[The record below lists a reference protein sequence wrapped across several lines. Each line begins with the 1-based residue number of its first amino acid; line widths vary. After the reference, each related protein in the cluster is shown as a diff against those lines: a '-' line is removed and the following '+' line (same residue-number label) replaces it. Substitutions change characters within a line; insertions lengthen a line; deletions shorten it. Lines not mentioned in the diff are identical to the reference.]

1 MALKIRINRKSVESM
16 TRQLT
21 DQLGDLI
28 STGALAIGSL
38 LPSERTLANS
48 LGVARN
54 VVRGSYEYLEK
65 AGIVQRE
72 GRKGRRV
79 RAKTS
84 RRKLRRVRPLRRRR
98 LSDSGCDYFVRET
111 TRLFVRLPRIADLAL
126 ADDRASDTFLV
137 STPSE
142 SAFRFHWCAQTRG
155 AQTN

>member
-1 MALKIRINRKSVESM
+1 M

-21 DQLGDLI
+21 DQLGELI
-28 STGALAIGSL
+28 SDGALAIGSL

-84 RRKLRRVRPLRRRR
+84 KKK
-98 LSDSGCDYFVRET
+98 
-111 TRLFVRLPRIADLAL
+111 
-126 ADDRASDTFLV
+126 
-137 STPSE
+137 STPRTTVKK
-142 SAFRFHWCAQTRG
+142 AAKKR
-155 AQTN
+155 

>member
-28 STGALAIGSL
+28 SSGALAIGSL
-38 LPSERTLANS
+38 LPSERMLADS

-79 RAKTS
+79 RGK
-84 RRKLRRVRPLRRRR
+84 
-98 LSDSGCDYFVRET
+98 T
-111 TRLFVRLPRIADLAL
+111 TRKTTAPK
-126 ADDRASDTFLV
+126 
-137 STPSE
+137 STKKT
-142 SAFRFHWCAQTRG
+142 AKKR
-155 AQTN
+155 

>member
-1 MALKIRINRKSVESM
+1 M

-84 RRKLRRVRPLRRRR
+84 QKKSAPRKTVKKAAKKR
-98 LSDSGCDYFVRET
+98 
-111 TRLFVRLPRIADLAL
+111 
-126 ADDRASDTFLV
+126 
-137 STPSE
+137 
-142 SAFRFHWCAQTRG
+142 
-155 AQTN
+155 

>member
-1 MALKIRINRKSVESM
+1 MTLKLRINRKSVESM

-28 STGALAIGSL
+28 TTGALTVGSL
-38 LPSERTLANS
+38 LPSERTLADS

-84 RRKLRRVRPLRRRR
+84 RKATK
-98 LSDSGCDYFVRET
+98 T
-111 TRLFVRLPRIADLAL
+111 TRKAAKKR
-126 ADDRASDTFLV
+126 
-137 STPSE
+137 
-142 SAFRFHWCAQTRG
+142 
-155 AQTN
+155 

>member
-1 MALKIRINRKSVESM
+1 MGLKIRINRKSVDSM

-21 DQLGDLI
+21 DQLNDLI

-65 AGIVQRE
+65 AGVVQRE

-79 RAKTS
+79 RGRTS
-84 RRKLRRVRPLRRRR
+84 RKTTASKARKTAKKR
-98 LSDSGCDYFVRET
+98 
-111 TRLFVRLPRIADLAL
+111 
-126 ADDRASDTFLV
+126 
-137 STPSE
+137 
-142 SAFRFHWCAQTRG
+142 
-155 AQTN
+155 

>member
-28 STGALAIGSL
+28 SSGALALGSL

-84 RRKLRRVRPLRRRR
+84 PKKTAPRKTVKKAAKKR
-98 LSDSGCDYFVRET
+98 
-111 TRLFVRLPRIADLAL
+111 
-126 ADDRASDTFLV
+126 
-137 STPSE
+137 
-142 SAFRFHWCAQTRG
+142 
-155 AQTN
+155 